1 MSELDHAVVE
11 YARVSDEPIV
21 ASGLTALV
29 DDERAGA
36 IATFTGAVR
45 NHDSGRRVTA
55 LSYSAHPSAE
65 QVLAQVAQEFISRP
79 KVHRLAVAH
88 RVGDLEIGDVALFVA
103 VAASHR
109 EQAFACVE
117 DLVNRVKDQVP
128 IWKHQTYADGSS
140 SWPGSDDAQR
150 C

>member
-1 MSELDHAVVE
+1 MSEPDHAVVE
-11 YARVSDEPIV
+11 YARVMQTPII
-21 ASGLTALV
+21 AADLTALV

-45 NHDSGRRVTA
+45 NHDGGRRVTA
-55 LSYSAHPSAE
+55 LNYSAHPSAE
-65 QVLAQVAQEFISRP
+65 QVLVQVAQEFVARP

-109 EQAFACVE
+109 EQAFSCVE
-117 DLVNRVKDQVP
+117 DLVNRVKEQVP
-128 IWKHQTYADGSS
+128 IWKHQTYTDGTS